1 LGSIKRGR
9 VKKGFPSIAN
19 MAYVEGMLKVIDQK
33 LDYLMGI
40 EEIDK
45 SELEE
50 IKKLLKEV
58 EEGKIVP
65 AEEVLE

>member
-1 LGSIKRGR
+1 
-9 VKKGFPSIAN
+9 

-40 EEIDK
+40 EDIDK

>member
-1 LGSIKRGR
+1 MKLYHI
-9 VKKGFPSIAN
+9 IT
-19 MAYVEGMLKVIDQK
+19 MTYVEGMLKVIDQK

-58 EEGKIVP
+58 EEGKIIP
-65 AEEVLE
+65 ADEVS